1 MDRRK
6 YLGFVVFPAAIAGL
20 LAFLFF
26 VAKVDIFRARTME
39 QSLKELHHTTDPLV
53 RAKAAGDLRK
63 RGDATALPGL
73 RDALA
78 KEPSGSVRCNMLLA
92 IASLEPASATADIAP
107 RLADEDADV
116 RRYAAFL
123 LGELRD
129 PASREPL
136 RKAVADPAEVVRW
149 NAAVALARLGDASG
163 IPTLH
168 DMLRAPTPRSL
179 KGAVETLVPGAPV
192 AVAEP
197 DRAVHANAL
206 LGLALVGGPESV
218 RPIEAFIAAEIEPD
232 LDPLARETLKK
243 IQAKGTN

>member
-6 YLGFVVFPAAIAGL
+6 YLGFIVFPAAIAGL

-26 VAKVDIFRARTME
+26 VAKVDIFRARTLE
-39 QSLKELHHTTDPLV
+39 QSVQELRRVDDPLV

-63 RGDATALPGL
+63 RGDPNAVPGL

-78 KEPSGSVRCNMLLA
+78 KEPSPSVRCNILLA
-92 IASLEPASATADIAP
+92 IASLAPASATADIAP
-107 RLADEDADV
+107 RLADEDIDV

-129 PASREPL
+129 PLAREPL
-136 RKAVADPAEVVRW
+136 RKAIADPAEVVRW
-149 NAAVALARLGDASG
+149 NVAVALARFGDATA

-179 KGAVETLVPGAPV
+179 KGAVQTLVPGAPV
-192 AVAEP
+192 AAPEP
-197 DRAVHANAL
+197 DLEVHRGAL
-206 LGLALVGGPESV
+206 LGLALVGGPESI
-218 RPIEAFIAAEIEPD
+218 RPIEAFIAAEIDPD
-232 LDPLARETLKK
+232 LDPLAREAIQK
-243 IQAKGTN
+243 IQSRSN